1 MAKKTALEITAN
13 EVATPVTITEVL
25 AETTK
30 STVALGSKVDSVFA
44 TLEISVKESVN
55 ETADIKTADVTV
67 PNGDA
72 PAHAGLMKLI
82 ALRTEISKAAK
93 GLRDPLNAA
102 SKQIIA
108 KENAVVALIET
119 EELRLRNIRD
129 DYRNFQEEQRLAAAK
144 AERARID
151 TMCAKAIDLGFSF
164 NGEVYSMI
172 HGEHSIMAT
181 EIGFSLMDEEQFAEF
196 VEKANILAQDIAAE
210 AQRKEEAAIMEAQ
223 RIESEAL
230 ALKAKQDELA
240 LREKELAE
248 REAAIAKA
256 QADEEARIARIEYE
270 AQMKVVEE
278 LRVLKLMEKQAQQ
291 EHEER
296 EKLKEEAAWREQEQ
310 QRLYYLELERV
321 KKEAADAAEKAVL
334 DAQLREQAELE
345 AKHAADMEN
354 ARLAAIAPDLDKIE
368 VFAKN
373 LSDFIAL
380 NTPVL
385 GVSTAEK
392 LTPAITTLNKVVTY
406 LRTIK

>member
-1 MAKKTALEITAN
+1 MAKKNLEITATT
-13 EVATPVTITEVL
+13 VAPVTITEVL

-30 STVALGSKVDSVFA
+30 STVALGSKVDTVFA
-44 TLEISVKESVN
+44 TLEVSVIASVN
-55 ETADIKTADVTV
+55 ETVDIKAADVTV
-67 PNGDA
+67 PNADA

-82 ALRTEISKAAK
+82 ALRGEISKAAK

-108 KENAVVALIET
+108 KENAVVALIEA
-119 EELRLRNIRD
+119 EELRLRTIRD

-196 VEKANILAQDIAAE
+196 VVKANILAQDIAAE

-270 AQMKVVEE
+270 AQMKAAEE
-278 LRVLKLMEKQAQQ
+278 QRVLAVMAEQAKR
-291 EHEER
+291 EIAER
-296 EKLKEEAAWREQEQ
+296 ERVKQEADARQEQ
-310 QRLYYLELERV
+310 QERMHEMELERLRE
-321 KKEAADAAEKAVL
+321 EANNASEKAAI

>member
-181 EIGFSLMDEEQFAEF
+181 EIGFSLMDAEQFAEF

-296 EKLKEEAAWREQEQ
+296 EKLKQETAAREEEQ

-392 LTPAITTLNKVVTY
+392 LTPAITTLNKVVAY

>member
-144 AERARID
+144 
-151 TMCAKAIDLGFSF
+151 
-164 NGEVYSMI
+164 
-172 HGEHSIMAT
+172 
-181 EIGFSLMDEEQFAEF
+181 
-196 VEKANILAQDIAAE
+196 VEA
-210 AQRKEEAAIMEAQ
+210 
-223 RIESEAL
+223 
-230 ALKAKQDELA
+230 
-240 LREKELAE
+240 
-248 REAAIAKA
+248 
-256 QADEEARIARIEYE
+256 
-270 AQMKVVEE
+270 
-278 LRVLKLMEKQAQQ
+278 
-291 EHEER
+291 
-296 EKLKEEAAWREQEQ
+296 
-310 QRLYYLELERV
+310 
-321 KKEAADAAEKAVL
+321 
-334 DAQLREQAELE
+334 
-345 AKHAADMEN
+345 
-354 ARLAAIAPDLDKIE
+354 
-368 VFAKN
+368 
-373 LSDFIAL
+373 
-380 NTPVL
+380 
-385 GVSTAEK
+385 
-392 LTPAITTLNKVVTY
+392 
-406 LRTIK
+406 

>member
-296 EKLKEEAAWREQEQ
+296 EKLKQEAAAREEEQ

-321 KKEAADAAEKAVL
+321 KKEAADAADKAVL

-368 VFAKN
+368 VFATN
-373 LSDFIAL
+373 LSNFIAL